1 MYIDTLC
8 ACFGAHGSQKGVLD
22 PSVLEL
28 QVFVGH
34 CVNTRNQ
41 SLGPLQEQELLTMKP
56 HFFFVVSMF
65 CYFLLKINDSK
76 YFPIIIQLFYSSF
89 WFAAF
94 SKSMKVLLFLYFM
107 DYKDIT

>member
-1 MYIDTLC
+1 ML
-8 ACFGAHGSQKGVLD
+8 GAHGGQKRVLD

-41 SLGPLQEQELLTMKP
+41 SLGPLQEQELLTIEAT
-56 HFFFVVSMF
+56 FFFVSMF

-76 YFPIIIQLFYSSF
+76 YFPITIRLFYSSF
-89 WFAAF
+89 
-94 SKSMKVLLFLYFM
+94 
-107 DYKDIT
+107 